1 MIDWMKYRLIYL
13 IVSGSMILFGIY
25 GLVFWGLK
33 PGVDF
38 TGGSVVEYR
47 SENPLSTEEAT
58 QKLNDQDIHVSAIQ
72 LVDQNRYL
80 FRLPPINQDEKDKL
94 TQALSNDFPDNK
106 FEELRYE
113 TVGPSIG
120 GELIKKTIYAAAI
133 AAGVILLW
141 VAIQFKSLKY
151 GTSAVLAMF
160 HDTFILTASF
170 AIFGH
175 FWGAEVD
182 FLFVTALLTTL
193 SFSVHDTIVVYDRI
207 RESQKTLPEDIKTL
221 ANRAVT
227 ETMVRSLNNS
237 FTIVF
242 MLLALLLLGGTT
254 VRWFAMGLLVGT
266 ILGTYSSPFVAVP
279 ILVTWEEVENKI
291 KALRKNN

>member
-1 MIDWMKYRLIYL
+1 MIDWMKYRVVYL
-13 IVSGSMILFGIY
+13 IISGSMILFGIY

-38 TGGSVVEYR
+38 TGGTIVEYK
-47 SENPLSTEEAT
+47 SDSPISTEEAT
-58 QKLNDQDIHVSAIQ
+58 QKLNEQDIHVSSIQ
-72 LVDQNRYL
+72 IVGQNRYL
-80 FRLPPINQDEKDKL
+80 FRLPPITQEEKDKL
-94 TQALSNDFPDNK
+94 TESLSKDFPNSK
-106 FEELRYE
+106 FDELRYE

-120 GELIKKTIYAAAI
+120 SELIKKTVYAAAI

-141 VAIQFKSLKY
+141 VAIQFKSFKF

-175 FWGAEVD
+175 FWGAEID

-207 RESQKTLPEDIKTL
+207 RESQKTMDEDIKTL

-254 VRWFAMGLLVGT
+254 IRWFAMGLLVGT
-266 ILGTYSSPFVAVP
+266 ILGTYSSPFIAVP
-279 ILVTWEEVENKI
+279 ILVTWDEVAQK
-291 KALRKNN
+291 LRFLKKK

>member
-1 MIDWMKYRLIYL
+1 MMDWMKYRIVYL
-13 IVSGSMILFGIY
+13 IISGSMILFGTY
-25 GLVFWGLK
+25 GLIVWGLK

-38 TGGSVVEYR
+38 TGGSIVEYK
-47 SENPLSTEEAT
+47 SQTPISTEEAT
-58 QKLNDQDIHVSAIQ
+58 QKLNQEGIHVSAIQ
-72 LVDQNRYL
+72 VVDQNRYL
-80 FRLPPINQDEKDKL
+80 FRMPPISQDEKDKL
-94 TQALSNDFPDNK
+94 TETLSKDFPNNK

-133 AAGVILLW
+133 AAGAILLW
-141 VAIQFKSLKY
+141 VAIQFKSFKY

-207 RESQKTLPEDIKTL
+207 RESQKTLHEDIKTL

-254 VRWFAMGLLVGT
+254 TRWFAMGLLVGT
-266 ILGTYSSPFVAVP
+266 VLGTYSSPFVAVP
-279 ILVTWEEVENKI
+279 ILVTWEEVAQRLPSLGK
-291 KALRKNN
+291 K